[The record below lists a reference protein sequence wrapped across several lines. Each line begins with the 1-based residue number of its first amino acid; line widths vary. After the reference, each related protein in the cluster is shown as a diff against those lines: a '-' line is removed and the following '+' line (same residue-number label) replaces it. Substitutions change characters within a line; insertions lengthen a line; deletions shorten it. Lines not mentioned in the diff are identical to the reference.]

1 MALSAER
8 QAELEAIF
16 AEPSVS
22 PVEMSAERQAEL
34 EAIFAEPTQLPAQQ
48 PTQQVLRP
56 GETLDMDIGPTTAG
70 GLFAEDVGQ
79 FAQDVGKAAQSR
91 ETFQAVGGTVGAAL
105 GLPAGPAGAAAL
117 GVLGVAG
124 GDALFNI
131 IESAKAVF
139 AGQEAAPLT
148 IEGVK
153 KAFEKPLAA
162 ATTEAGFTTALGAAG
177 IPLRAAKPF
186 IGRALKVTTEQAR
199 ELMRN
204 AKQLDIPLGAI
215 NVTPREA
222 IKGFSRVLGV
232 FPFVGTPLRESFA
245 SQTAAIDRSLD
256 KILNEV
262 APSASVSEIGIDLT
276 KFATKKFK
284 AFRRLSGS
292 LYDDFLK
299 KAEDASV
306 PDIFPT
312 TNLNQAA
319 NNIIETQK
327 TGLIPTQQAVEAAEL
342 ATAKQKS
349 VREFLAP
356 PSITQ
361 APIPEVTPPLRP
373 LAGESDILVNFINK
387 ATQLPERLTALQIRS
402 LQRSLQAIMSKAA
415 ADGFDVSR
423 GIQLKK
429 ALELDFNNPQIDL
442 LNPQEGQELIG
453 SLTRANK
460 FFAENIKRF
469 ETATAKKFGRIDK
482 NIFKPKFTQAG
493 ARETDEAF
501 SAVFNAKSPEALN
514 NLRDVVGS
522 KVFKR
527 AARKHLD
534 NSVSKAITETV
545 GEGGEAIRIFDPVRL
560 EKQLG
565 LNTPDGRKML
575 ETILQGTGVTLKQ
588 LDDFNRVVQAVGS
601 VEIPDVSKFLQ
612 RRITLGGAAAITGL
626 GGFAAGGGGILTK
639 LGLLALTRSTA
650 RLLSSPQALKDMQA
664 IISPTVTTQVKRATI
679 LRLLRS
685 FPEGEE
691 KTALTE
697 AVNELEN

>member
-8 QAELEAIF
+8 KAELESIF

-34 EAIFAEPTQLPAQQ
+34 EAIFAIPTQQ

-105 GLPAGPAGAAAL
+105 GIPAGPVGAAGG
-117 GVLGVAG
+117 GVLGVAA

-131 IESAKAVF
+131 IESAKNVF

-162 ATTEAGFTTALGAAG
+162 ATTEAGFTTALGVAG

-186 IGRALKVTTEQAR
+186 IGQLLKVTTEQAK

-204 AKQLDIPLGAI
+204 AEQLNIPLGAI

-245 SQTAAIDRSLD
+245 SQTAAIDRALD
-256 KILNEV
+256 KTLNAV
-262 APSASVSEIGIDLT
+262 APTATLSEVGVNLINAGS
-276 KFATKKFK
+276 KKFK
-284 AFRRLSGS
+284 AFRRLSGA

-299 KAEDASV
+299 KAEDISV

-312 TNLNQAA
+312 SNVKA
-319 NNIIETQK
+319 K
-327 TGLIPTQQAVEAAEL
+327 AVEIKGLQDAGQIQLPEGGTFGQIGDDPM
-342 ATAKQKS
+342 TA
-349 VREFLAP
+349 
-356 PSITQ
+356 
-361 APIPEVTPPLRP
+361 
-373 LAGESDILVNFINK
+373 LVEQTIN
-387 ATQLPERLTALQIRS
+387 LPERLTVQQVRGAKES
-402 LQRSLQAIMSKAA
+402 LERLMTKAA
-415 ADGFDVSR
+415 ADGWDVSR
-423 GIQLKK
+423 GVQLKK
-429 ALELDFNNPQIDL
+429 ALELDFNNPQVDL
-442 LNPQEGQELIG
+442 LNVQEATALTE
-453 SLTRANK
+453 SLARANK
-460 FFAENIKRF
+460 FFGDNIKRF
-469 ETATAKKFGRIDK
+469 QTATAKKFGRVEKD
-482 NIFKPKFTQAG
+482 IFKPKFTQAG

-522 KVFKR
+522 KAFKR

-534 NSVSKAITETV
+534 NAVSKAITETV
-545 GEGGEAIRIFDPVRL
+545 GEGGEAIRIFDAVRL

-588 LDDFNRVVQAVGS
+588 LDDFNRVVQSVGS

-626 GGFAAGGGGILTK
+626 GGFAKGGGGILTK

-697 AVNELEN
+697 AVNEFKN